1 MKITE
6 TLVLDGSTVRCTAP
20 QYAYVEDPAAPGGY
34 FVRTA
39 DLQAELT
46 YPEFIEQIIAPVFDD
61 LNRFGIPDEDTV
73 EVITQRVLRQ
83 VDSRLA
89 TTATLHLDEPLEIL
103 LTKDDGYHV
112 ELIKYAG
119 KGVYNAMQDPLL
131 DHFWIVLIA
140 RALDHSVDTGQ
151 SLVTFS

>member
-6 TLVLDGSTVRCTAP
+6 TIVLEGSTVRCTIP
-20 QYAYVEDPAAPGGY
+20 QYAHVEDPEAPGGY
-34 FVRTA
+34 DIHTA
-39 DLQAELT
+39 DRQAELS
-46 YPEFIEQIIAPVFDD
+46 YLEFIEQIITPIFDD